1 MKRYRM
7 SYSHGIIED
16 TGQIFPVNASEPMV
30 RYEDVAKLEA
40 AAKAVIKANDVFPWD
55 GFENALSELRK
66 CLEGK

>member
-1 MKRYRM
+1 MKRYDLDNN
-7 SYSHGIIED
+7 YSEMLED
-16 TGQIFPVNASEPMV
+16 GAQWV